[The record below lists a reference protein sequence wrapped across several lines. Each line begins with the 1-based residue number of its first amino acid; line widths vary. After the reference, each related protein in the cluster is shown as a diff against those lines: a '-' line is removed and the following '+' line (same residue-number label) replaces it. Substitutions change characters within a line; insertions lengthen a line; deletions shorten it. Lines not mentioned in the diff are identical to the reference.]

1 MKKFIL
7 PLAAALGIIL
17 TSCGDGS
24 EKGNWSEEDREKFD
38 EVMEEN
44 AGSFEAMG
52 DLKDEFI
59 ECYYDKLE
67 ANYENFEEADGDLE
81 GAKKYAQECTEELL
95 YGKGNGESEST
106 KGNWSKEDIDR
117 FNADMESVDGQLD
130 AMGDMKEAFIECYFD
145 KLQNTFGSYTEANS
159 DVEAA
164 SAFAQECTEE
174 VMQ

>member
-17 TSCGDGS
+17 TSCGEGS

-44 AGSFEAMG
+44 AGSLEAMG
-52 DLKDEFI
+52 DLKEEFI
-59 ECYYDKLE
+59 ECYYEKLE
-67 ANYENFEEADGDLE
+67 ANYENFEEADGDIE

-95 YGKGNGESEST
+95 YGKEEGESEST
-106 KGNWSKEDIDR
+106 QGNWSNEDIER
-117 FNADMESVDGQLD
+117 FNADMEGIDDQLS
-130 AMGDMKEAFIECYFD
+130 AMGAKKDAFIDCYFD
-145 KLQNTFGSYTEANS
+145 KLQNRFASYAKANS

-164 SAFAQECTEE
+164 STFAMECTEE